1 MTWDFTVA
9 RKVKVTM
16 KGYVEDILM
25 SYDVKG
31 TPATPAFTNLF
42 VLRDSEPLSKGLAIM
57 FRI

>member
-16 KGYVEDILM
+16 EGYVEDILM

-31 TPATPAFTNLF
+31 TAATPASTN
-42 VLRDSEPLSKGLAIM
+42 RAT
-57 FRI
+57 